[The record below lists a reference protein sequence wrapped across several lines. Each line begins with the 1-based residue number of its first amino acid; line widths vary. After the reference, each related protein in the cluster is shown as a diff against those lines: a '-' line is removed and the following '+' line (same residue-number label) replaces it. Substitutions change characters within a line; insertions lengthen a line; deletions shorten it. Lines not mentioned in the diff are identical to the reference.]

1 MERVRNRAQKWHF
14 FLVLFLFFL
23 SVRAVA
29 LDINTA
35 TVEELASLPGVG
47 PVLARRIVEYR
58 SRYGPLRRP
67 EDLLKIKGIGP
78 ARLARLKP
86 YLEFGPVSSSS
97 SPEDISRE
105 ASAGGYIYRWVDDR
119 GVVHFTEFPEDIP
132 PRFRSRAQRIP
143 LPVGPEGKS
152 AAGAGT
158 APVSPSPA
166 GFEEPK
172 TDIRGRGLS
181 WYRKEKVRLKNEI
194 ARLRA
199 QIEENRQA
207 MRLLH
212 GGSYIARR
220 GIRTKYGIKLGKG
233 PLLRRWAEYKRL
245 RRINQKLEK
254 KLAELEYRLNKGLYR
269 EALRAHAPEEVL
281 EFLKKDP

>member
-1 MERVRNRAQKWHF
+1 MEKVRNRAQRWQV

-23 SVRAVA
+23 SVSA
-29 LDINTA
+29 LGLNINSA

-58 SRYGPLRRP
+58 SRHGPFRQP

-86 YLEFGPVSSSS
+86 YLEFGLSSSN
-97 SPEDISRE
+97 SPKKISRE
-105 ASAGGYIYRWVDDR
+105 DSAGGYIYRWVDDR

-132 PRFRSRAQRIP
+132 PRFRSRAQKIP
-143 LPVGPEGKS
+143 LPVGPEEKS
-152 AAGAGT
+152 AGGAETG
-158 APVSPSPA
+158 PVSPSSP

-172 TDIRGRGLS
+172 TDIRGRDLS

-220 GIRTKYGIKLGKG
+220 GVRTKYGIKLGKG

-245 RRINQKLEK
+245 RRINQELEK
-254 KLAELEYRLNKGLYR
+254 KLSKLEYRLEKGLYR
-269 EALRAHAPEEVL
+269 EALLAHAPDEVL
-281 EFLKKDP
+281 EFLRKDP